1 MNDLNFGLLYD
12 PIDSEKLFGDQRR
25 RSGASAERDL
35 MFAILAD
42 AVDCYSKY
50 ATARDGRSMRLFA
63 DARDWFFCDGDEQPF
78 SFVNVCDG
86 LGLDPSYIRRGVLAL
101 TKRAQLRTV
110 SEAATEQDLP
120 RRNVKRNLKSSTRWK
135 ISSRPFRG

>member
-12 PIDSEKLFGDQRR
+12 PIESEKLFGDQRR

-50 ATARDGRSMRLFA
+50 ATARDGRSMRLFS
-63 DARDWFFCDGDEQPF
+63 DARDWLFCDGDEQPF

-101 TKRAQLRTV
+101 TKRAKL
-110 SEAATEQDLP
+110 SSLPGAAMQQDLP
-120 RRNVKRNLKSSTRWK
+120 TRKVKRNLKSSTRWK
-135 ISSRPFRG
+135 VSSRPFRG